1 MAFHDI
7 FKRIF
12 MDISLILRTNTD
24 NNISGKI
31 NESGDKVKNVDLLC
45 EKSFINHLK
54 YNKLNIIG
62 YISEETKNL
71 TFFKDYKIDKT
82 KTTYIV
88 AFDPLDGSSNYS
100 CNINTGSIYG
110 VYEYCIEKNTL
121 LNIIDAGYCL
131 YGIKS
136 IMGYTHKNELF
147 MRDVF
152 NNHNLPIKINFDLI
166 KEKRKIYSINQS
178 YDYDPEIRY
187 LIQQYKKDNYSMRW
201 VGTLV
206 ADAHRILL
214 NDGIFYYPATKKNP
228 SGKIRTLY
236 EGIPFAYIFEK
247 AGGIG
252 LNGSFKNF
260 LERVSNFDLNKPHV
274 CCSII
279 LASNQEYKNIIN
291 HLEMYEEYKY

>member
-1 MAFHDI
+1 MAFHDT
-7 FKRIF
+7 FKNIF
-12 MDISLILRTNTD
+12 MEISILLRTNTD
-24 NNISGKI
+24 NQHSGKV
-31 NESGDKVKNVDLLC
+31 NESGDNIKNIDLLC
-45 EKSFINHLK
+45 EKVFIDHLK
-54 YNKLNIIG
+54 HNKSNIIG
-62 YISEETKNL
+62 YISEETKGVVFFENYHL
-71 TFFKDYKIDKT
+71 DTTRETF
-82 KTTYIV
+82 IV

-110 VYEYCIEKNTL
+110 VYKYCQSKNKL
-121 LNIIDAGYCL
+121 LNIVDAGYCL

-136 IMGYTHKNELF
+136 IMGYTYKNEFYL
-147 MRDVF
+147 RDIF
-152 NNHNLPIKINFDLI
+152 NNNNIPKIVHFSLI
-166 KEKRKIYSINQS
+166 KDKKKIYSINQS
-178 YDYDPEIRY
+178 NDYDPEIRY
-187 LIQQYKKDNYSMRW
+187 LIQQYKKEKYSMRW

-214 NDGIFYYPATKKNP
+214 NDGIFYYPSTSKNP

-252 LNGSFKNF
+252 LNGSFKNI
-260 LERVSNFDLNKPHV
+260 LDRVSEFNLSKPHV

-279 LASNQEYKNIIN
+279 LASNEEYKNIIN